1 MAAISGSPALMPQAN
16 DGLDEAS
23 HPLGVLV
30 EMNPMQQLQG
40 RIVRRI
46 GIRALALKGVLRHE
60 ERHRFRL

>member
-46 GIRALALKGVLRHE
+46 GIRALAL
-60 ERHRFRL
+60 